1 MTGPLMTID
10 GRPGASGPSFG
21 VIDPATGEE
30 FARAPECSREQLD
43 AAMEAATRAG
53 RSWRRD
59 EAGRVQGL
67 RAAANALDAHAE
79 ELAALLTAE
88 QGKPLGAARFEVS
101 ETTRWLRAAADLDLP
116 VQTILDDGVARAELR
131 HRPIGVVA
139 AITPWNYP
147 LLLAGW
153 KLGPALRAGNTVV
166 LKPSPYTPLATLRLG
181 EIVGEVLP
189 AGVVNVVSG
198 GDDLGAWMTAHPAVG
213 KVSFTGSVA
222 TGKKVMSSAAGG
234 LKRLTLELGGND
246 AAIVLDDADPEAIG
260 KGLFWGG
267 FINCGQICAG
277 IKRIFVPEALHDDVI
292 DVLAERARRVRVGP
306 GTTDGVH
313 LGPIQNRPQFERVS
327 GLVADALAE
336 GASAAAGGAPLD
348 GPGYFFA
355 PTILTG
361 AKEGMRIVDEEQ
373 FGPAVPVLTYR
384 SLDEAVDR
392 ANATRFGLSGSVW
405 SSDLDRATDVAAQLD
420 CGTAFVNDHLALDP
434 GLPFGGSKESGL
446 GVENGPWGLEEF
458 TQLQVVHRPVA

>member
-1 MTGPLMTID
+1 
-10 GRPGASGPSFG
+10 
-21 VIDPATGEE
+21 
-30 FARAPECSREQLD
+30 
-43 AAMEAATRAG
+43 
-53 RSWRRD
+53 
-59 EAGRVQGL
+59 
-67 RAAANALDAHAE
+67 
-79 ELAALLTAE
+79 
-88 QGKPLGAARFEVS
+88 
-101 ETTRWLRAAADLDLP
+101 
-116 VQTILDDGVARAELR
+116 
-131 HRPIGVVA
+131 
-139 AITPWNYP
+139 
-147 LLLAGW
+147 
-153 KLGPALRAGNTVV
+153 
-166 LKPSPYTPLATLRLG
+166 
-181 EIVGEVLP
+181 
-189 AGVVNVVSG
+189 
-198 GDDLGAWMTAHPAVG
+198 
-213 KVSFTGSVA
+213 
-222 TGKKVMSSAAGG
+222 
-234 LKRLTLELGGND
+234 
-246 AAIVLDDADPEAIG
+246 
-260 KGLFWGG
+260 
-267 FINCGQICAG
+267 
-277 IKRIFVPEALHDDVI
+277 
-292 DVLAERARRVRVGP
+292 VRVGP